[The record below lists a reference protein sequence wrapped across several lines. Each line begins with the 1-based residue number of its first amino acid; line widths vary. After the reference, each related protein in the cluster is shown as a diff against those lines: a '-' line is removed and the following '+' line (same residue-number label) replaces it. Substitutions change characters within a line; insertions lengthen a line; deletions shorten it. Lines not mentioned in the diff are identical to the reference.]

1 MDNPLTFVCISDTH
15 SRFIEIPQGD
25 VFIHCGD
32 FSTHG
37 EYKEVEVFIDW
48 IKALPFKYKV
58 VIAGNHDIFLD
69 IEKYEKQLR
78 DRFHKRYAP
87 MDHIKLKEKLKQSC
101 IYLENSSVVIEG
113 YKIWGSPYS
122 PTIPFNPWA
131 FQVDEEDGEEFWKI
145 MEEGSDIVLT
155 HGAPLGH
162 SSYVSSYE
170 PTEGEWGDQ
179 ALANRIKEVK
189 PLYHI
194 FGHVH
199 EGYGMTEENG
209 TKYINCAILDERYK
223 LAEKAYVFQL
233 PRRVV
238 SENESIKQQ
247 F

>member
-15 SRFIEIPQGD
+15 SQYIDLPQGD

-37 EYKEVEVFIDW
+37 EYFEVLQFIDW
-48 IKALPFKYKV
+48 LKQLPFKYKV
-58 VIAGNHDIFLD
+58 VIGGNHDIFLD
-69 IEKYEKQLR
+69 TEKYEKLLKN
-78 DRFHKRYAP
+78 RFHKNKQQ
-87 MDHIKLKEKLKQSC
+87 DHKKLQQELKQNC

-122 PTIPFNPWA
+122 PTIPLNPWA
-131 FQVDEEDGEEFWKI
+131 FQVEPEDGEEFWKI

-162 SSYVSSYE
+162 SSYVHTYR
-170 PTEGEWGDQ
+170 PTEGEWGDE
-179 ALANRIKEVK
+179 ALAKRIKEVK

-199 EGYGMTEENG
+199 EGYGMTEEDG
-209 TKYINCAILDERYK
+209 IKYVNCAILDEQYE

-238 SENESIKQQ
+238 QEKEGLEQS
-247 F
+247 